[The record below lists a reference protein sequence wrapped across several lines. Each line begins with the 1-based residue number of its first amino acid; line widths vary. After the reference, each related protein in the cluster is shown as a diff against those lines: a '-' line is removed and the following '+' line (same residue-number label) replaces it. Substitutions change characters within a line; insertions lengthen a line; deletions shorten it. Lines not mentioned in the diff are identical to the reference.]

1 MEIEMGTNT
10 SEIIAAGHKINR
22 AFGKAIGEFGM
33 IREGDK
39 ILVAVSGGK
48 DSLCLLHFMQAY
60 QKKAPVN
67 FEILAVNV
75 DQGQPGFPKE
85 TLPKL
90 FEDWKVPY
98 HVEFQDTYSVVLEKT
113 KPGKSYCSICSRMR
127 RGILYRVAQEN
138 GCNKIALGHHQDDV
152 LETFLMNA
160 FFSGQLAGMPAIY
173 EIEKGTIQ
181 VIRPLYAVPEE
192 TIATY
197 VHGQDW
203 PIVPCSLC
211 GSQEGMKRQEIK
223 QLLGDLKQ
231 KYPDLKSTL
240 FGSLHHP
247 DPRFLFDREL
257 WEGEVPTIKQTV

>member
-1 MEIEMGTNT
+1 METEAIQENK
-10 SEIIAAGHKINR
+10 EVVAAGHKINR
-22 AFGKAIGEFGM
+22 AFGKAIGDFNM
-33 IREGDK
+33 IEEGDK
-39 ILVAVSGGK
+39 IMVAVSGGK
-48 DSLCLLHFMQAY
+48 DSLCLLNYMMSY
-60 QKKAPVN
+60 QKKAPIN

-85 TLPKL
+85 TLPNM
-90 FEDWKVPY
+90 FEEWDVPY

-127 RGILYRVAQEN
+127 RGILYRLAQER

-173 EIEKGTIQ
+173 EIESGTCQ
-181 VIRPLYAVPEE
+181 VIRPLYAVAEE
-192 TIATY
+192 TIQTY
-197 VHGQDW
+197 VSGQDW
-203 PIVPCSLC
+203 PIVPCTLC
-211 GSQEGMKRQEIK
+211 GSQDGMKRQEIK
-223 QLLGDLKQ
+223 QLLSDLKA

-247 DPRFLFDREL
+247 DPRFLFDKEL
-257 WEGEVPTIKQTV
+257 WNGDIPSIKQTV